1 MGRRVRRAKGA
12 LQTVKSK
19 ELYPR
24 IFSRHAAAYK
34 ARLDEI
40 MARQEARGRARVI
53 ELLEVRPGMKVL
65 DLACGPGTL
74 SKPLAALAAPG
85 GEVVGVD
92 LAEGMLALARE
103 AGITNARFEVMD
115 IERLTFGDATFD
127 AVACGHGLQFAPDL
141 DRALGEARRVLRP
154 GGRFAASVPVS
165 AGDSPAWVLIDRIID
180 RWLPPAPKASDQS
193 ATRSTVNDAGAF
205 EAAARGAGFAE
216 AFVEALEEK
225 VRWDSAEDF
234 VARCMSW
241 WDLAARIDGVADS
254 RREAFRAEAITA
266 MRQEFPGAIETSGR
280 THVLWAVA

>member
-1 MGRRVRRAKGA
+1 VGRRAGRAQLA
-12 LQTVKSK
+12 SHTVKSK
-19 ELYPR
+19 ELYPP

-74 SKPLAALAAPG
+74 SKPLAALAAPH

-103 AGITNARFEVMD
+103 AGISNARFEVMD
-115 IERLTFGDATFD
+115 IERLTYADATFD

-165 AGDSPAWVLIDRIID
+165 ADSPAWVVIDRIID

-193 ATRSTVNDAGAF
+193 TTRSTVNDAGAL

-241 WDLAARIDGVADS
+241 WDLAARIDGVSDS
-254 RREAFRAEAITA
+254 RRDAFRAEAVTA
-266 MRQEFPGAIETSGR
+266 MRREFPGAIETSGH

>member
-1 MGRRVRRAKGA
+1 
-12 LQTVKSK
+12 VKSK
-19 ELYPR
+19 ELYPP
-24 IFSRHAAAYK
+24 IFSRHAADYK

-40 MARQEARGRARVI
+40 MARREARGRARVI
-53 ELLEVRPGMKVL
+53 ELLEVKAGMRVL

-74 SKPLAALAAPG
+74 SKPLAALAAPD

-103 AGITNARFEVMD
+103 AGIANARFELMD
-115 IERLTFGDATFD
+115 IERLTFPDATFD

-141 DRALGEARRVLRP
+141 ERALGEARRVLRP
-154 GGRFAASVPVS
+154 GGRFAASVPVTG
-165 AGDSPAWVLIDRIID
+165 ADSPPWVAMDRIVD
-180 RWLPPAPKASDQS
+180 RWLPPAPKVSDQG
-193 ATRSTVNDAGAF
+193 ATRSTVNDARAL

-241 WDLAARIDGVADS
+241 WDLAARIDGVSDS
-254 RREAFRAEAITA
+254 RREAFRAEAIST
-266 MRQEFPGAIETSGR
+266 MRREFTGAIETSGR